1 MDQVKRIARIVAG
14 FALLLAGAAML
25 VLPGP
30 GWVTI
35 ALGLAL
41 LAKDFKWAR
50 RALDQIKDT
59 GHKSAE
65 LSREWWARVRQ
76 RFRRAD

>member
-1 MDQVKRIARIVAG
+1 MDQVKRIARVVAG

-41 LAKDFKWAR
+41 LAKDFPWAR
-50 RALDQIKDT
+50 HALDRIKET
-59 GHKSAE
+59 GMKGAE
-65 LSREWWARVRQ
+65 LSRDWWVRFRQ

>member
-1 MDQVKRIARIVAG
+1 MDQVKRIVRVVAG

-41 LAKDFKWAR
+41 LAQDFQWAR
-50 RALDQIKDT
+50 RALDRIKDT
-59 GHKSAE
+59 GTKGAE
-65 LSREWWARVRQ
+65 LSREWWVRMRQ
-76 RFRRAD
+76 RFRRAN